1 VANQDGGQPPQV
13 NLAAN
18 LIAAVENQ
26 RRLMEE
32 ALMRLG
38 LSEVAPFVF
47 MNNGMNSLQRWCLL
61 TEGGLDRLI
70 KQIHHDNQ
78 GAGLFIPFFSQESIH
93 AIHFWTNCMYILGIP
108 YEIDQVTKEHA
119 LVWNQAWKSV
129 EVKERSK

>member
-47 MNNGMNSLQRWCLL
+47 MNNGMNSLQR
-61 TEGGLDRLI
+61 
-70 KQIHHDNQ
+70 
-78 GAGLFIPFFSQESIH
+78 
-93 AIHFWTNCMYILGIP
+93 
-108 YEIDQVTKEHA
+108 
-119 LVWNQAWKSV
+119 
-129 EVKERSK
+129 